1 LAEFLAREPY
11 KPVVGAMDSNDFNSA
26 IDCPG
31 VFNGYHA
38 VGIFGKCGSGCNLVT
53 HSGRQWLASMIPR
66 PSGASDFQN
75 PMKYHICGTKSVS
88 VHPRCGQSWH
98 IAISQYIFTQDHTE
112 IIGEC
117 GAHTGIQT
125 WRMF

>member
-1 LAEFLAREPY
+1 
-11 KPVVGAMDSNDFNSA
+11 
-26 IDCPG
+26 
-31 VFNGYHA
+31 
-38 VGIFGKCGSGCNLVT
+38 
-53 HSGRQWLASMIPR
+53 
-66 PSGASDFQN
+66 
-75 PMKYHICGTKSVS
+75 MKYHICGTKSVT

-117 GAHTGIQT
+117 GAHTGFQT